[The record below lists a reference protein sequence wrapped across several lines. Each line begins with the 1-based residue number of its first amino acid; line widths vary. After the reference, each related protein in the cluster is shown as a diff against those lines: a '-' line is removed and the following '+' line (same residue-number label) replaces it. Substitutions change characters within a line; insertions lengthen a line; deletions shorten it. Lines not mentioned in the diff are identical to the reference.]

1 MDLDARRYQAALA
14 HQAYG
19 VVLLGDDRRIE
30 FVNQQLCDLFGLP
43 KRPTELIGLTAE
55 QFLELAAPAF
65 AEPAETVSRIQT
77 ILRDG
82 SDHLRDEI
90 QLRDG
95 RTIVL
100 DSTPVILDGRPAGR
114 LWSHRDVTEGKRAQ
128 EALRLSEEKFA
139 KAFQTS
145 PYALAI
151 TRLENGVFLEVN
163 DTFSTLTGFSRDELV
178 GRSALQLGIW
188 ADEDQRIAVATA
200 LQRQQSVVGRE
211 VLLRDSRGGLS
222 TCVFTAQPIN
232 LRQGPCI
239 ISSVDNITERKRAE
253 HELQSSRRLLSD
265 VVEHAGALISVKDRD
280 GRYVL
285 VNKKWEEVHGLTR
298 EECIGQT
305 DTVLFPAPV
314 AEQSRANDL
323 RVMESQT
330 ELETEESF
338 TDADGKRF
346 FISIRF
352 PVYEDDGGVHGV
364 CAMVTEITARKEIED
379 RIRHLATHDSL
390 TDLPSLSLA
399 KDRLRMAFGMAR
411 RQKAEVGVMFVDLD
425 GFKSVNDTLGHEAG
439 DRVLQETAKRLLSCV
454 RETDTV
460 ARIGGDEFLIVVGG
474 LHGKDDA
481 ARIAQKIVGRVAEPV
496 GLDDD
501 RQISVGASVGIALCL
516 VCGDDT
522 DRLIKLADAA
532 MYRVKNAGKNGYAF
546 ADPADL

>member
-1 MDLDARRYQAALA
+1 
-14 HQAYG
+14 
-19 VVLLGDDRRIE
+19 
-30 FVNQQLCDLFGLP
+30 
-43 KRPTELIGLTAE
+43 
-55 QFLELAAPAF
+55 
-65 AEPAETVSRIQT
+65 
-77 ILRDG
+77 
-82 SDHLRDEI
+82 
-90 QLRDG
+90 
-95 RTIVL
+95 
-100 DSTPVILDGRPAGR
+100 
-114 LWSHRDVTEGKRAQ
+114 
-128 EALRLSEEKFA
+128 
-139 KAFQTS
+139 
-145 PYALAI
+145 
-151 TRLENGVFLEVN
+151 
-163 DTFSTLTGFSRDELV
+163 
-178 GRSALQLGIW
+178 
-188 ADEDQRIAVATA
+188 
-200 LQRQQSVVGRE
+200 
-211 VLLRDSRGGLS
+211 
-222 TCVFTAQPIN
+222 
-232 LRQGPCI
+232 
-239 ISSVDNITERKRAE
+239 
-253 HELQSSRRLLSD
+253 
-265 VVEHAGALISVKDRD
+265 
-280 GRYVL
+280 
-285 VNKKWEEVHGLTR
+285 
-298 EECIGQT
+298 
-305 DTVLFPAPV
+305 
-314 AEQSRANDL
+314 
-323 RVMESQT
+323 MESQT

>member
-1 MDLDARRYQAALA
+1 MDFDARRYQAALA

-19 VVLLGDDRRIE
+19 VVLLGDEGRVV
-30 FVNQQLCDLFGLP
+30 FVNQQLCDLFCLSE
-43 KRPTELIGLTAE
+43 RPPELTGLTAD
-55 QFLELAAPAF
+55 QFVELVAPVC
-65 AEPAETVSRIQT
+65 AEPVQTVSRLQA

-82 SDHLRDEI
+82 SDHLGEEI
-90 QLRDG
+90 LLRDG

-100 DSTPVILDGRPAGR
+100 DSTSIILDGKPAGR
-114 LWSHRDVTEGKRAQ
+114 LWSHRDITESKRAQ

-145 PYALAI
+145 PYAIAI
-151 TRLENGVFLEVN
+151 TRLEDGVFLEVN
-163 DTFSTLTGFSRDELV
+163 DTFSTLTGFSRDELI

-188 ADEDQRIAVATA
+188 ANEDQRVAVATA
-200 LQRQQSVVGRE
+200 LLHRQPVVGRE
-211 VLLRDSRGGLS
+211 VLFRDSRGGLS

-232 LRQGPCI
+232 LSQGPCI
-239 ISSVDNITERKRAE
+239 ISSVDNITERKRVE
-253 HELQSSRRLLSD
+253 HELQTSRRLLSD

-280 GRYVL
+280 GRYEL
-285 VNKKWEEVHGLTR
+285 VNKKWEEVRGLKR
-298 EECIGQT
+298 EVCIGRT
-305 DTVLFPAPV
+305 DADLFSGPMAKRT
-314 AEQSRANDL
+314 RANDL
-323 RVMESQT
+323 RVMESRA
-330 ELETEESF
+330 EMETEE
-338 TDADGKRF
+338 THVDANGKRF

-352 PVYEDDGGVHGV
+352 PVYEDDGSVHGV

-390 TDLPSLSLA
+390 TDLPSLNLA

-439 DRVLQETAKRLLSCV
+439 DAVLRETARRLLSCV

-460 ARIGGDEFLIVVGG
+460 ARIGGDEFLVVAGG

-481 ARIAQKIVGRVAEPV
+481 AQIAQKIISRVGESVVV
-496 GLDDD
+496 GDGSLA
-501 RQISVGASVGIALCL
+501 SVGASVGIALCL
-516 VCGDDT
+516 ACGDDT